1 MIKTILWDFDNTLLD
16 FEMAERNAII
26 STFKAMGLGDI
37 NEKMLRRYSEIN
49 MSFWQKIERKEIDKK
64 LALVKRYEVFFEEIG
79 IDKSFAFKFNEKYE
93 IALCDTIEYLDDSYN
108 IVKSLKG
115 HYQQCITS
123 NGAIDVQKLRIKKSK
138 FDTLMDHI
146 FISDEIKADKPSME
160 FFNYVIDVIKCDDR
174 SEVLIVGDS
183 LTSDIKGGNNAGF
196 LTCWYNKKNNIAP
209 SDYKI
214 DYNIQNLNEI
224 YNILMIDKNEY

>member
-16 FEMAERNAII
+16 FDIAERTAII
-26 STFKAMGLGDI
+26 STFKNMGLGHITDD
-37 NEKMLRRYSEIN
+37 MLKRYGEIN
-49 MSFWQKIERKEIDKK
+49 TSFWQKIERKEIDK
-64 LALVKRYEVFFEEIG
+64 LIALVKRYEVFFEEIG
-79 IDKSFAFKFNEKYE
+79 IDKNLAATFNKKYE
-93 IALCDTIEYLDDSYN
+93 VALCDTIVYLDDSYN

-115 HYQQCITS
+115 HYKQCITS

-138 FDTLMDHI
+138 FDSLMDYI

-160 FFNYVIDVIKCDDR
+160 FFNYVFDKIKCDDK

-183 LTSDIKGGNNAGF
+183 LTSDIKGGNNAGI
-196 LTCWYNKKNNIAP
+196 LTCWYNRKGEIAP

-214 DYNIQNLNEI
+214 DYNIKNLDEI
-224 YNILMIDKNEY
+224 YNVLGIEKYE